1 MHGMAEANIGQVEE
15 GQMRAV
21 SVGDERLVVI
31 RTSKGVFALDNA
43 CPHEGYGLATGDL
56 AIDESGEPII
66 TCQWHNW
73 KFNATDGTC
82 LRGEESVRS
91 HAVSV
96 DSNNDVSITV
106 EKTPL
111 NEVQAA
117 LWNSFRSGFE
127 KNYVGQMSRDA
138 FRLMRSG
145 ITQEEILWEAVRLNA
160 KAEETGPG
168 HAMAMAADCLA
179 LAQRLEGDDSF
190 VALAQGFAGLAEQ
203 VFGYPPRPVPAG
215 DASIDLC
222 VAIEAE
228 DIEGAMASVVGQL
241 ESGVDLDSLRAQFIE
256 AVSVHHIGFG
266 HGAIYTQKAFELLDM
281 VGWENAIDL
290 LPHLAAAIAW
300 MTREDVLPYMR
311 KEMRVISA
319 VDLDQFAG
327 QSLETTT
334 TPVRDAVAVSAL
346 ASEIVDSAGSI
357 TERLIA
363 GSADLGIEGVLDA
376 LAIAASQRM
385 LRYDSAIEA
394 DSAANFGWLDMT
406 HVLTYTSAIR
416 WAWRHHPGPDVAR
429 LVLFAGWFLVDSG
442 RVERSQAA
450 DGRVVV
456 ERSAAAPPADEMV
469 STALHDAAGSFI
481 YTAHLVKTIEAARIE
496 SAETGS
502 DLPLVAAHD
511 LLTGP
516 RRERFVAAGAIE
528 AKRFVSTGV
537 PPKR

>member
-1 MHGMAEANIGQVEE
+1 MTEANVGRVEE
-15 GQMRAV
+15 GQMKAV
-21 SVGDERLVVI
+21 SVGDATLVVI

-56 AIDESGEPII
+56 AIDETGEPVI

-82 LRGEESVRS
+82 LRGQESVRS

-96 DSNNDVSITV
+96 DANDDVTITV
-106 EKTPL
+106 EQPPL
-111 NEVQAA
+111 DELQAA
-117 LWNSFRSGFE
+117 LWASFRSGFE

-145 ITQEEILWEAVRLNA
+145 VGQEDILWEAVKLNA
-160 KAEETGPG
+160 KTEEFGPG
-168 HAMAMAADCLA
+168 HGMAMAADCLS
-179 LAQRLEGDDSF
+179 LAERLDGDNSF
-190 VALAQGFAGLAEQ
+190 IALAQGFAGLADQ
-203 VFGYPPRPVPAG
+203 AFGFTPRPVPAG

-222 VAIEAE
+222 AAIEAE
-228 DIEGAMASVVGQL
+228 DIEGAMASVVGQIEAGVGL
-241 ESGVDLDSLRAQFIE
+241 EALRAQFIE

-281 VGWENAIDL
+281 VGWGKAIDL
-290 LPHLAAAIAW
+290 LPHLAASIAG

-311 KEMRVISA
+311 KEMRLISA

-327 QSLETTT
+327 LDQATATP
-334 TPVRDAVAVSAL
+334 PVRDAVVISAL
-346 ASEIVDSAGSI
+346 AGELVDSAGSV
-357 TERLIA
+357 TEQLIA
-363 GSADLGIEGVLDA
+363 GAASGLGMEGVFDA
-376 LAIAASQRM
+376 LAIAAARRM
-385 LRYDSAIEA
+385 LRYDFTAEA
-394 DSAANFGWLDMT
+394 NPAANFGWLDMT
-406 HVLTYTSAIR
+406 HVLTYSSAIR

-429 LVLFAGWFLVDSG
+429 LVLYAGWFLVDSG
-442 RVERSQAA
+442 RVERSQVA

-456 ERSAAAPPADEMV
+456 ERSAVLPFTDEMAAR
-469 STALHDAAGSFI
+469 ALNDAAGSFI
-481 YTAHLVKTIEAARIE
+481 YMAHLVKTIEAARIE

-502 DLPLVAAHD
+502 DLPLAAAHD
-511 LLTGP
+511 LLIGP
-516 RRERFVAAGAIE
+516 RRERFVAAGAVE